1 MATEAKVKP
10 AKRGAKARPR
20 AQKTSIDYVQQAM
33 NDIDRARERAG
44 VELRDTLD
52 SALERLRHAVGD
64 LRKRAE
70 QEASEFERA
79 FEDATE
85 DGRREYGRRAIM
97 GQRSPEALKEM
108 TAAIR
113 KRKAELAEQAT
124 SGNGAS

>member
-10 AKRGAKARPR
+10 AKRGAKGKPR
-20 AQKTSIDYVQQAM
+20 AQKTSMDYVQQAIQ
-33 NDIDRARERAG
+33 DIDRARGRAG
-44 VELRDTLD
+44 EELRETLD
-52 SALERLRHAVGD
+52 SALERLRDAVGD

-70 QEASEFERA
+70 DQASEFERA
-79 FEDATE
+79 FEDSTE
-85 DGRREYGRRAIM
+85 DGRREFGRRAIM
-97 GQRSPEALKEM
+97 AQRSPEALKEM